1 MKLGVTCTAMWDE
14 VSRRSTPATDH
25 TEMYRLLAD
34 EDE

>member
-14 VSRRSTPATDH
+14 VSRSTPATDH